1 MPRCLPRFRA
11 AVVPALAAG
20 LAVLPLLLATPA
32 SAEPVTSAAV
42 VGKWKLLSHT
52 VVFEGQ
58 KMDMQVALLQQRP
71 CVAQMVYDIRADGR
85 YVPDLSG
92 TACDEKYKTTQA
104 KLHAKT
110 RWKLEGSTF
119 TTSATNF
126 AVGQSYT
133 VSLAGNKMTWVG
145 TDGQGTLVFQR

>member
-1 MPRCLPRFRA
+1 MHRCLPRF
-11 AVVPALAAG
+11 LAA
-20 LAVLPLLLATPA
+20 LPLLLPLLAAPTVA
-32 SAEPVTSAAV
+32 SADPVTPAAV
-42 VGKWKLLSHT
+42 VGKWKLRSHT

-58 KMDMQVALLQQRP
+58 KMDMQAALLQQRP
-71 CVAQMVYDIRADGR
+71 CVAQMVYEIHADGR
-85 YVPDLSG
+85 YVHDLSG
-92 TACDEKYKTTQA
+92 TTCDEKYKTTQA
-104 KLHAKT
+104 KLHGKT

-133 VSLAGNKMTWVG
+133 VSLAGNTMTWVG

>member
-11 AVVPALAAG
+11 TVVPALAA
-20 LAVLPLLLATPA
+20 LSLLLAAPA
-32 SAEPVTSAAV
+32 SAEPITSTAV

-58 KMDMQVALLQQRP
+58 KMDMQAALLQQRP

-92 TACDEKYKTTQA
+92 TACDEKYKATQA